1 MLAHARQCPFFDELQ
16 QLHKTQGKGVHLT
29 RASASRRIRRQVSSG
44 SVFIQHKYLESTVT
58 RKQGNPDWTGE
69 KPPLAP
75 ASPSTEFELQARRLG
90 LAEGD
95 YASSDQLRGWC
106 AQNRDRC
113 YVPEWLLKTWG
124 MTTDPS
130 VV

>member
-1 MLAHARQCPFFDELQ
+1 
-16 QLHKTQGKGVHLT
+16 
-29 RASASRRIRRQVSSG
+29 
-44 SVFIQHKYLESTVT
+44 LEITVT
-58 RKQGNPDWTGE
+58 RKQGNPDWGSE

-124 MTTDPS
+124 MTTDPN

>member
-1 MLAHARQCPFFDELQ
+1 M
-16 QLHKTQGKGVHLT
+16 
-29 RASASRRIRRQVSSG
+29 
-44 SVFIQHKYLESTVT
+44 T
-58 RKQGNPDWTGE
+58 RKLGNPHWSSE
-69 KPPLAP
+69 KSPVAP

-124 MTTDPS
+124 MTTDPN